1 MLQTAKE
8 IIFNRKIQKFLIS
21 ALIILF
27 LWVMFTVFFP
37 VALHKLHYWT
47 IYPQAHISAWLL
59 DLFGYTTRV
68 VHYVNNCMA
77 LLEIKD
83 SSLVCV
89 GTGCSGV
96 ELFLIFAVFILL
108 FKGRSSRFV
117 WYIPLGIVLI
127 SILNIIRIIAL
138 SLIVVYAPE
147 YLDFNH
153 KYTFTLMVYGIIFL
167 LWLIWAKKFQQLP
180 NTSES

>member
-1 MLQTAKE
+1 MFQTARE
-8 IIFNRKIQKFLIS
+8 IISNRKIQRFILSAFVLLLI
-21 ALIILF
+21 
-27 LWVMFTVFFP
+27 WVLFTVFFP
-37 VALHKLHYWT
+37 STLHQLHYWT

-68 VHYVNNCMA
+68 LHYVNNCMA

-153 KYTFTLMVYGIIFL
+153 KYTFTILVYGFVIGLWL
-167 LWLIWAKKFQQLP
+167 LWM
-180 NTSES
+180 NRYYEEN